1 MAPQITRDLVAA
13 LEEERVK
20 RIAAAVAAAAEE
32 AAGQERIDEL
42 PEQAAELN
50 GQDR

>member
-1 MAPQITRDLVAA
+1 MAPQITRDLVAV
-13 LEEERVK
+13 LEEERVE
-20 RIAAAVAAAAEE
+20 RIAAAAAAAEE

-50 GQDR
+50 GQDQS